1 MGPGP
6 RVSDRPESRS
16 FPKGRMLLFCS
27 LGHILWDLSLRGS
40 HKEAVA
46 WFDKGAASFGY
57 SSHRAETFY

>member
-1 MGPGP
+1 
-6 RVSDRPESRS
+6 
-16 FPKGRMLLFCS
+16 MLLLCS

-46 WFDKGAASFGY
+46 WFDKRAASFGY